1 MQGGDER
8 AVSNDKASSDIA
20 DPTVAHQGRVRA
32 DWAERTMPALR
43 QVRRRFADEQP
54 LAGVTV
60 GACLH
65 VTAETAVLVRTL
77 RDAGA
82 RVALCASNPLST
94 RDDVAAA
101 LAGEFGVDVHAR
113 QGVDRGG
120 YYAHIDAVLDRR
132 PQLVI
137 DDGCDL
143 VGRAHTDRTDV
154 LDNLVAGCE
163 QTASGVVR
171 LHQMAR
177 TGALRLPML
186 AYDNS
191 PTKRLLDNR
200 FGTGQST
207 LDAIVRSTN
216 MLLAGRTV
224 VVAGYGP
231 AGRGVADRARGM
243 GATVVVTEVDP
254 TRALEAVLQGHRV
267 LPMTEAAALAD
278 VLVTV
283 TGNRDVLRAE
293 HLDLLRDGVVLVNSG
308 HFDVEIDVRA
318 LAAAAV
324 RVQRGVRPHADEY
337 TLSGGR
343 RVLLLA
349 QGRVANLGAAEGN
362 PSSVMDASFAGEA
375 IALVWLRQHAGRL
388 GAGVHAPPPEIDRAV
403 AELELAAF
411 GVRIDALTPEQ
422 QDYLSSWQTGS

>member
-1 MQGGDER
+1 M
-8 AVSNDKASSDIA
+8 SNEQPSSDVTDRA
-20 DPTVAHQGRVRA
+20 LAHQGRVRV
-32 DWAERTMPALR
+32 DWAERAMPALR

-65 VTAETAVLVRTL
+65 VTVETAVLVRTL
-77 RDAGA
+77 RDGGA

-101 LAGEFGVDVHAR
+101 LADEVRVEVHAR
-113 QGVDRGG
+113 QGVDRDG

-132 PQLVI
+132 PQLVL

-154 LDNLVAGCE
+154 LDALVAGCE

-171 LHQMAR
+171 LHQMAQA
-177 TGALRLPML
+177 GALGLPML
-186 AYDNS
+186 AYDDS

-207 LDAIVRSTN
+207 VDAIVRSTN

-231 AGRGVADRARGM
+231 VGRGVAERARGM

-254 TRALEAVLQGHRV
+254 IRALEATLQGHRV

-293 HLDLLRDGVVLVNSG
+293 HLDLLRDGAVLANSG

-324 RVQRGVRPHADEY
+324 QVHRGVRPHADEY
-337 TLSGGR
+337 TLADGR

-349 QGRVANLGAAEGN
+349 RGRVVNLGAAEGN
-362 PSSVMDASFAGEA
+362 PSSVMDVSFAGEA
-375 IALVWLRQHAGRL
+375 LALAWLREHAGGL
-388 GAGVHAPPPEIDRAV
+388 PAGVHAPPPQIDRTV
-403 AELELAAF
+403 AALELTAF
-411 GVRIDALTPEQ
+411 GVRIDALTPQ
-422 QDYLSSWQTGS
+422 QQAYLSSWESGS